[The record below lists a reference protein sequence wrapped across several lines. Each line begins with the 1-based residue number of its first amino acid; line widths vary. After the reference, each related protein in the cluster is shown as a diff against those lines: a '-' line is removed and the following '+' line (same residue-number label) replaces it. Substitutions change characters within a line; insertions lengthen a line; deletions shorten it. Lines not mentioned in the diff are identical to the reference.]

1 MAQTLKQLLKYVR
14 ELRPALSFSEATLTR
29 WVNHIEAQQASE
41 ILLLHKEDIPQYDY
55 ETDADKQL
63 MVDHPHERIYELY
76 LLTQIDWY
84 DQEFNNYNDELEEF
98 NRCYVDYAKWV
109 AQHIDPAYGHAETF
123 AYYLSA
129 YAIAVK
135 HGYTGKEEEWIR
147 SLQGPAG
154 EPGPQGEQGKPGPR
168 GESGVYVGSGSMP
181 EDCNVQV
188 DPDGEAIDIQAII
201 DEALQT
207 AQESGAF
214 KGEKGDDGAYVVS
227 MEKTAQ
233 AGTTSTYTITMSDGQ
248 TFDFEVTAV
257 QGEKGDT
264 GATGQQGAKGD
275 TGATGTTYTPS
286 VSEEGILSWTNDG
299 GKENPA
305 AVSIKGP
312 QGETGPQG
320 AQGPQG
326 IQGEKGD
333 TGERGPRGLQGET
346 GPQGEQGIQGPKG
359 DTGEQGPQGIQG
371 ATGETGPQGEQG
383 KQGIQ
388 GPKGD
393 TGEQGPRGLQGE
405 TGPKGP
411 QGPAGNDGVTF
422 TPTVSADGVI
432 SWMNDGSKNNPAPV
446 NIKGPQGERGAQG
459 AQGPKGETGQG
470 FITKGY
476 YATAAALQAAV
487 TSPAAGDAYGVGTAE
502 PYDIY
507 IWDAIGKKWVNN
519 GPLQG
524 AKGADGKDGTTFTP
538 SVSASGDLSWTNADG
553 KTNPATVNIRGPQGI
568 QGEKGATGATG
579 PQGEQGTQGPKG
591 ATGEQGPQGKQGATG
606 PQGET
611 GPRGPQGDK
620 GETGA
625 TGTTFTPAVSAAGVL
640 SWTND
645 GGKANPASV
654 SIKGPKGDQG
664 ETGPQGPQGDK
675 GATGATGPQGKT
687 GPQGEKGATGAT
699 GPKGPQGEKGATGAT
714 GTTFTPAVSA
724 AGVLSWTNDGGKAN
738 PASVSIKGPK
748 GATGDAG
755 PQGPQGETGP
765 QGEKGATGETGPQGP
780 QGEKGATGATGP
792 QGPTGPNKV
801 STTTATDI
809 AGLVKGSGGKM
820 AQAVANSDYIS
831 PANLTTRLGRSTAVN
846 AADTNYTKYMARGE
860 ALFSAE
866 TTPSVNGCI
875 AWQYE

>member
-1 MAQTLKQLLKYVR
+1 MAQTLKQLLEYVR
-14 ELRPALSFSEATLTR
+14 ELRPELSFSEATLTR

-41 ILLLHKEDIPQYDY
+41 ILLLHKEDIPQYNY
-55 ETDADKQL
+55 ETDTDKQL

-84 DQEFNNYNDELEEF
+84 DQEFDHYNDELEEF

-135 HGYTGKEEEWIR
+135 HGYTGTEEEWIR

-154 EPGPQGEQGKPGPR
+154 EPGPQGEQGQPGPR

-264 GATGQQGAKGD
+264 GAAGPQGAKGD

-286 VSEEGILSWTNDG
+286 VSEEGLLSWTNDG
-299 GKENPA
+299 GKANPA

-333 TGERGPRGLQGET
+333 TGEQGPRGLQGET

-359 DTGEQGPQGIQG
+359 DTGEQGPRGIQG
-371 ATGETGPQGEQG
+371 ATGETGPQGEKGPQGEQG

-388 GPKGD
+388 GETGPQ
-393 TGEQGPRGLQGE
+393 GEQGPRGLQGE

-470 FITKGY
+470 FIVKGY
-476 YATAAALQAAV
+476 YTTAAALQAAV

-524 AKGADGKDGTTFTP
+524 AKGADGKNGTTFTP
-538 SVSASGDLSWTNADG
+538 SVSTSGDLSWTNADG

-579 PQGEQGTQGPKG
+579 PQGEQGIQGPKG
-591 ATGEQGPQGKQGATG
+591 ETGEQ
-606 PQGET
+606 
-611 GPRGPQGDK
+611 
-620 GETGA
+620 
-625 TGTTFTPAVSAAGVL
+625 
-640 SWTND
+640 
-645 GGKANPASV
+645 
-654 SIKGPKGDQG
+654 
-664 ETGPQGPQGDK
+664 
-675 GATGATGPQGKT
+675 

-748 GATGDAG
+748 GATGDTG

-846 AADTNYTKYMARGE
+846 AADTNYTTYMARGQS
-860 ALFSAE
+860 LNSAE
-866 TTPSVNGCI
+866 TTPTVNGCI

>member
-1 MAQTLKQLLKYVR
+1 MAQTLKQLLEYVR

-41 ILLLHKEDIPQYDY
+41 ILLLHKEDIPQYNY

-123 AYYLSA
+123 TYYLSA

-135 HGYTGKEEEWIR
+135 HGYTGTEEEWIR

-264 GATGQQGAKGD
+264 GAEGPQGAKGD

-286 VSEEGILSWTNDG
+286 VSEEGLLSWTNDG

-305 AVSIKGP
+305 AVNIKGQQGEAGP
-312 QGETGPQG
+312 QGE
-320 AQGPQG
+320 QGPQG
-326 IQGEKGD
+326 IRGEKGD

-371 ATGETGPQGEQG
+371 ATGETGPQGATGPQGEQG

-388 GPKGD
+388 GPKGE

-446 NIKGPQGERGAQG
+446 SIKGPQGERGAQG

-470 FITKGY
+470 FIVKGY
-476 YATAAALQAAV
+476 YTTAAALQAAV

-579 PQGEQGTQGPKG
+579 PQGEQGIQGPKG
-591 ATGEQGPQGKQGATG
+591 ETGEQGPQGKQGATG
-606 PQGET
+606 LQGET

-645 GGKANPASV
+645 GGKDNPESV

-664 ETGPQGPQGDK
+664 DTGPQGPQGK
-675 GATGATGPQGKT
+675 QGATGETGPQ
-687 GPQGEKGATGAT
+687 
-699 GPKGPQGEKGATGAT
+699 GPQGEKGATGAT

-724 AGVLSWTNDGGKAN
+724 AGVLSWTNDGGKTN
-738 PASVSIKGPK
+738 PESVSIKGPK
-748 GATGDAG
+748 GATGETG
-755 PQGPQGETGP
+755 PQGPQGKTGP

-780 QGEKGATGATGP
+780 QGEKGATGP

-820 AQAVANSDYIS
+820 AKAVENSDYIS

-846 AADTNYTKYMARGE
+846 AADTNYTTYMARGE

-866 TTPSVNGCI
+866 TTPTVNGCI